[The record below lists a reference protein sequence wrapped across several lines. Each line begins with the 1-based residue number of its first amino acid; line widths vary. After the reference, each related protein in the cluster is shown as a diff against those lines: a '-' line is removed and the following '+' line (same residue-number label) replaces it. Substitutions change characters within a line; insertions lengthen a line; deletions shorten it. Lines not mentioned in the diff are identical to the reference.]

1 MMKQCHPVVNTL
13 DKMERGVKELEDRHK
28 TSSMGINEEKKL
40 IAEIDK
46 IKASKPALQKREQI
60 EK

>member
-1 MMKQCHPVVNTL
+1 MLKQCHPVVNTL

-46 IKASKPALQKREQI
+46 IKASKPAL
-60 EK
+60 